1 MQITQ
6 NKFYLLV
13 ICPLLFSYRSS
24 ALTFDTS
31 ILAGASGKS
40 DLSRFYENNEMPVG
54 KHPLNIYVNGNWKG
68 CYDVI
73 YGKERDDIR
82 LDWKDSQL
90 LGINTQNIP
99 TPATESAQVQL
110 HDLVQGGRIETDP
123 GSLSVK
129 LTVPQAAIIRTEEG
143 YVAPQFWDEGISAI
157 TLSYNM
163 TYYNTQTKT
172 PPKVNNDDF
181 YAGLNSG
188 VNLLGWHFRDNSTW
202 SKRTSNEGQWENNT
216 RYFRK
221 PIAGLKSNL
230 TFGDFYTPGD
240 LFDSLRIRGFSINSE
255 MKMRPN
261 SQQGFSPVIHGIAQ
275 TNALVK
281 VIQSGNIIYQE
292 NVPPGQF
299 SLDSIQPTGSAG
311 DLLVVI
317 READG
322 TEQSFTVPFS
332 SVPGMLKAGVTQ
344 YGIIA
349 GQVNQTTIDTTPS
362 FVQGTFSYGINN
374 LITGYTGAIISDNYQ
389 ASLFGS
395 GWNLPFGAVS
405 IDVTHANTKLENAT
419 NSGQSYRISYS
430 KFIDST
436 ATNFT
441 VAAYHYST
449 KGYYSFNDALYSHE
463 SYHLLKISHEDY
475 ADNFYNAID
484 MPFNTKEAT
493 YTTRP
498 KNTFTL
504 NLNQRLT
511 DSWGTIFLS
520 GTQSD
525 YWDSEQKK
533 LEYQMGYSNSVGKTS
548 YSISSSRVRDIQGKE
563 ETRMYASLSL
573 PFSLFEE
580 TAWISSSV
588 SASDTHYEQSNIS
601 ISGTAMAS
609 NRLTYSLSESHS
621 NNGDNMASLN
631 ATYRSNYST
640 LGTSYSKSTNFRQSG
655 MSSRGSIVAFPWSIL
670 TSNEISNT
678 MTIVEAPAA
687 SGLMING
694 DESIITN
701 NKGLALVPYATP
713 YRKNSITLAETDTHS
728 GAEIIGNMANSA
740 PYDGAINYLYFETD
754 KRQTWELHATRSDA
768 SPLPFGTEVFNEENI
783 SVGYVGQASMLYLR
797 AEHPPKRL
805 RVRMRDSY
813 CDITYPVFSLNSPTA
828 ICK

>member
-1 MQITQ
+1 MQMIQ
-6 NKFYLLV
+6 NKLYLLV
-13 ICPLLFSYRSS
+13 ICPLLFSYKSS
-24 ALTFDTS
+24 AITFDTS
-31 ILAGASGKS
+31 ILAGASSES

-54 KHPLNIYVNGNWKG
+54 KHEINIYVNGNWKG

-82 LDWKDSQL
+82 LGWKDSQL

-99 TPATESAQVQL
+99 IPSTAFGQVQL
-110 HDLVQGGRIETDP
+110 HDLVQGGHIETDP
-123 GSLSVK
+123 STLSVK

-143 YVAPQFWDEGISAI
+143 YVPPQFWDEGIPALK
-157 TLSYNM
+157 LSYNM
-163 TYYNTQTKT
+163 TYYSTQTKIS
-172 PPKVNNDDF
+172 PKVNTDDF

-188 VNLLGWHFRDNSTW
+188 VNLLGWQFRDNSTW
-202 SKRTSNEGQWENNT
+202 SKRTNNEGKWENNT

-221 PIAGLKSNL
+221 PIAELKSNL
-230 TFGDFYTPGD
+230 IFGDFFTPGE
-240 LFDSLRIRGFSINSE
+240 LFDSFRVRGFSITSE

-261 SQQGFSPVIHGIAQ
+261 SQQGFSPVIHGVAR

-311 DLLVVI
+311 DLQVVVS
-317 READG
+317 ESDG

-349 GQVNQTTIDTTPS
+349 GKVNQITIDTNPS
-362 FVQGTFSYGINN
+362 FFQGTLSYGFNN

-405 IDVTHANTKLENAT
+405 IDFTHANTKLDNDT
-419 NSGQSYRISYS
+419 NSGQSYRIAYS
-430 KFIDST
+430 KFIDAT

-441 VAAYHYST
+441 LAAYRYST
-449 KGYYSFNDALYSHE
+449 NGYYSFNDALYSHE
-463 SYHLLKISHEDY
+463 DYHLLNRSYKDYEDHI
-475 ADNFYNAID
+475 YNATDI
-484 MPFNTKEAT
+484 PVSTTGEIL
-493 YTTRP
+493 TTRP

-511 DSWGTIFLS
+511 DSWGTVFFS
-520 GTQSD
+520 GTRSD
-525 YWDSEQKK
+525 YWGSGQKK
-533 LEYQMGYSNSVGKTS
+533 LEYQMGYSNSLGKSS
-548 YSISSSRVRDIQGKE
+548 YTISSSRVRYVQGKE
-563 ETRMYASLSL
+563 ETRIYASLSL

-580 TAWISSSV
+580 IGWISSSL

-601 ISGTAMAS
+601 ISGTAMES
-609 NRLTYSLSESHS
+609 NRLTYSLSGSHA
-621 NNGDNMASLN
+621 NDGDNMATFN

-640 LGTSYSKSTNFRQSG
+640 LGTSYSKSANFRQSG
-655 MSSRGSIVAFPWSIL
+655 LSSRGSIVAFPWHVL
-670 TSNEISNT
+670 TSNEVSNT

-694 DESIITN
+694 DGSIITN

-713 YRKNSITLAETDTHS
+713 YRKNSVTLAVTDTHS

-740 PYDGAINYLYFETD
+740 PYDGAINYLHFETD
-754 KRQTWELHATRSDA
+754 KRQTWELRATRSDQT
-768 SPLPFGTEVFNEENI
+768 PLPFGTEVFNEDNT
-783 SVGYVGQASMLYLR
+783 SVGYVGQASILYLR
-797 AEHPPKRL
+797 AENAPRLL
-805 RVRMRDSY
+805 RVRIRDSY
-813 CDITYPVFSLNSPTA
+813 CDIAYPVFGLNSPTA